1 MIVGVDIGGTK
12 TEVVVL
18 DEKFKV
24 LRRHKVATGIGS
36 VELVK
41 STIDAVAKALGEDL
55 LASEVHSIGIGVP
68 GKIVDGTINNAENL
82 EITSLNL
89 SEELQS
95 HWGIKPVLVNDVNAA
110 AVGYWRL
117 KNYQRGMLAYLNL
130 GTGLA
135 AGLVVNG
142 EIWRGATGVAGEL
155 GYISVDPNGPEDR
168 HGLRGCLETY
178 ASSSGLAIQTGKS
191 MHEARQIVTKYEDI
205 REQMYFAVANAIRIL
220 SLTYDPD
227 AIVIGGGLTALDL
240 ALEESIAKI
249 VTEWEEQSPFL
260 KSVNMLERVHITL
273 PNVPAAA
280 IGAAL
285 LGAENG

>member
-1 MIVGVDIGGTK
+1 VRVGVDIGGTK

-18 DEKFKV
+18 DENLKV
-24 LRRHKVATGIGS
+24 LHRHKLATGIGA
-36 VELVK
+36 EALLK
-41 STIDAVAKALGEDL
+41 STTDVVARILGDGPLINKVE
-55 LASEVHSIGIGVP
+55 SIGIGVP

-82 EITSLNL
+82 EIVSLDL
-89 SEELQS
+89 AGELQR
-95 HWGIKPVLVNDVNAA
+95 HWGIRPALVNDVNAA

-117 KNYQRGMLAYLNL
+117 KDYKKGMLAYLNL

-155 GYISVDPNGPEDR
+155 GYISVDPKGPADR
-168 HGLRGCLETY
+168 HGLLGCLETY
-178 ASSSGLAIQTGKS
+178 ASSSGLAIQAGKS
-191 MHEARQIVTKYEDI
+191 MHDARQIVVERPDI
-205 REQMYFAVANAIRIL
+205 SEQMYFAVASAIRIL
-220 SLTYDPD
+220 TLTYDPD

-240 ALEESIAKI
+240 TLEESVAKN